1 MVWWS
6 VEAVGGRPW
15 SIEAVDKKVYLTRST
30 NIFNFYCVVIRI
42 GLCLIILL
50 SKKLSFN
57 LSVKYISLTQF
68 LISSSSRFYTRDPWP
83 FMLGFLT
90 SPSIC
95 LSPPTLSSTSFGRS
109 PRTRTS
115 WPRPIR

>member
-15 SIEAVDKKVYLTRST
+15 SVEAVDKKVYLTRST
-30 NIFNFYCVVIRI
+30 NI
-42 GLCLIILL
+42 IILL

-68 LISSSSRFYTRDPWP
+68 LISSSSRFYIRDLWP
-83 FMLGFLT
+83 FMLGVLT
-90 SPSIC
+90 VPSIC